1 MILINTSGP
10 HPNVAAQNESKQ
22 IDYKTDIKGIR
33 TLEIYLAK
41 FFIQI

>member
-10 HPNVAAQNESKQ
+10 HPNVAAQDESKQ
-22 IDYKTDIKGIR
+22 IDYKTDIKGTR
-33 TLEIYLAK
+33 ALKIYLAK